1 MIADSQA
8 EKAGCEL
15 QVVVVD
21 DDEVWFHDCVIVATA
36 RHLPDGTYRFE
47 TPAGMLQ
54 WTPDQEKRF
63 KSGVAMLGIDF
74 LTA

>member
-1 MIADSQA
+1 MKADSQA
-8 EKAGCEL
+8 EQAGCEL
-15 QVVVVD
+15 HVVVVD

-36 RHLPDGTYRFE
+36 RHLPNGTYRFE

-54 WTPDQEKRF
+54 WSPDQEKRF
-63 KSGVAMLGIDF
+63 KFSVATLGINF